1 MAKSKI
7 SFQSIGQ
14 YVWFLWGVI
23 FSERMEANKALD
35 SPIIQNEGL
44 TAYIPRYMVIKKR
57 VIKDV
62 PEDMELE
69 NLMQQLNSDN
79 HNRLLI
85 PFQVI
90 GRDLR

>member
-1 MAKSKI
+1 
-7 SFQSIGQ
+7 
-14 YVWFLWGVI
+14 
-23 FSERMEANKALD
+23 MEANKVLD

-44 TAYIPRYMVIKKR
+44 TAHIPRHMFIKKG
-57 VIKDV
+57 VFKDV

-79 HNRLLI
+79 HNKHPI

-90 GRDLR
+90 DADLR